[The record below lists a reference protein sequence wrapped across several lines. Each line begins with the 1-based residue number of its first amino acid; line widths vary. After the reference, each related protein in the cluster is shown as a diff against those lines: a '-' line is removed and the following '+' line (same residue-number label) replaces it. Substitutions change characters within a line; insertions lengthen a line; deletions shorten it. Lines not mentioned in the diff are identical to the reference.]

1 VLIGPLIETP
11 TTTAMAAV
19 QNASFAS
26 PLADAKYA
34 QIVGNPQIDSILS
47 KVSEISGWSVVLTV
61 LAVLVAYDQCEYF
74 STIPNLSKLCS
85 FLCS

>member
-1 VLIGPLIETP
+1 
-11 TTTAMAAV
+11 MAAL

-61 LAVLVAYDQCEYF
+61 LAILVAYDQCKYL
-74 STIPNLSKLCS
+74 STISRFSELY
-85 FLCS
+85 